1 MDLIPRAAA
10 GRQVINAYG
19 NGGFLVSGIR
29 HSGSVLV
36 FPDRALAWP
45 VTDAAA
51 ITPESLAP
59 VFAAQPP
66 PEILLLGLG
75 VSTALLPDKLRNALK
90 AHGAIIEAMG
100 TGAACRT
107 YNVLTSEMR
116 RVAAALIAVP

>member
-1 MDLIPRAAA
+1 MDLVPRAPA

-19 NGGFLVSGIR
+19 NGGFVVSGIR
-29 HSGSVLV
+29 YSGSVLV
-36 FPDRALAWP
+36 FPDRTLAWS

-51 ITPESLAP
+51 ITTESLAP
-59 VFAAQPP
+59 VFAGQLS

-75 VSTALLPDKLRNALK
+75 AATGSLANELQAALK
-90 AHGAIIEAMG
+90 ERGAIVEAMS

-116 RVAAALIAVP
+116 RAAAALIAVP